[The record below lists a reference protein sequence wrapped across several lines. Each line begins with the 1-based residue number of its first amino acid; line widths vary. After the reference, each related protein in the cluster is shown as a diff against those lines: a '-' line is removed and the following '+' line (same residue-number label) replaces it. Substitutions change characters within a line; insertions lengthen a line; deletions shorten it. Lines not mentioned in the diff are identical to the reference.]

1 MSDKSNEFTTA
12 MSANTA
18 KEILDGFSNEIKT
31 RCESIWSTAAH
42 DEAVPNVTGWNV
54 ETLSDLDFD
63 QNQARM
69 ILSRLEIKLS
79 GGFKTWK
86 DDVEVEHVGPQ
97 TWQDEWADV
106 NKGGGFADDE
116 ELKTYLNRIGNRTL
130 LDPGSNKVLGNLCL
144 HEKQSDEDVGY
155 DKQADDWKLTADITS
170 DEVKIWGP
178 DQVDDRSK
186 KLIKKLIEIYDG
198 DFLN

>member
-1 MSDKSNEFTTA
+1 
-12 MSANTA
+12 
-18 KEILDGFSNEIKT
+18 
-31 RCESIWSTAAH
+31 
-42 DEAVPNVTGWNV
+42 
-54 ETLSDLDFD
+54 
-63 QNQARM
+63 
-69 ILSRLEIKLS
+69 
-79 GGFKTWK
+79 
-86 DDVEVEHVGPQ
+86 
-97 TWQDEWADV
+97 
-106 NKGGGFADDE
+106 
-116 ELKTYLNRIGNRTL
+116 
-130 LDPGSNKVLGNLCL
+130 SNKVLGNLCL